1 FAYRAQS
8 LDGQPLSGTIDAASA
23 DQARERLESLRLRVL
38 ELGPATPAAAAP
50 GVRAL
55 RGDDFITFN
64 QQLAHLTAAGLPM
77 EQGLRRICGAGEW
90 RRRCARS
97 LTIWKRASRSAKP
110 FKNIRRASPLLTGG

>member
-1 FAYRAQS
+1 MSSIAPVFAYRAQR

-38 ELGPATPAAAAP
+38 ELGPATAVTAAP

-77 EQGLRRICGAGEW
+77 VQGLRLIAQDLRGGAACGD
-90 RRRCARS
+90 R
-97 LTIWKRASRSAKP
+97 LTASREMG
-110 FKNIRRASPLLTGG
+110 NGGTPEA